1 MKAFN
6 LSKCILH
13 CQFWSKSSQG
23 ITMTQTMETPQF
35 VNYVTTNYPNSLAA
49 QFFKGAPSG
58 AAPTSGFQTV
68 SQIEQSLVSP
78 YLPPGIPG
86 DLVAL
91 GNVSISQSPI
101 NNGFQGHMRINALS
115 EFADCLIRKE
125 QLSQSIQILDR
136 GSQLHPN
143 SVQLKYN
150 LAIAQLRSH
159 HPVEAIRSCR
169 L

>member
-1 MKAFN
+1 MHLALPVLEQEQPGSN
-6 LSKCILH
+6 HDTDNGNPSVCELRHNELSEFIGSPIF
-13 CQFWSKSSQG
+13 QGRPFWRR
-23 ITMTQTMETPQF
+23 T
-35 VNYVTTNYPNSLAA
+35 
-49 QFFKGAPSG
+49 
-58 AAPTSGFQTV
+58 PTSGFQTV

-101 NNGFQGHMRINALS
+101 NNGFQGHMLINALS